1 LSSIPDELVERVRDT
16 ADIVEIIGE
25 QVELKRTGS
34 DYRGPCPFHGGKHRN
49 FAVIPR
55 KQMFYCFVCHEAG
68 DVFTFFMKRLG
79 MEYPTAVREVARR
92 CGISI
97 PDRPTGG
104 PDPREPLFSAVSVA
118 GEWFTRRLLEAD
130 DAGPARAYLEQRGIR
145 SEKAGPLGLGYS
157 PKGTEFLDAMETLG
171 VTGEILLQAG
181 LTVKRE
187 DGTVRPRFWNRLL
200 FPIRDL
206 RGRVV
211 GFGGR
216 VIGEGEPKYLNS
228 PESQIFHKG
237 RILYNLHE
245 AKHAIRRA
253 ERAVVVEGY
262 FDVLRLVEAGI
273 EEVVAPLG
281 TSLTEDQAN
290 LLKRYTNSVM
300 LLYDSDTA
308 GLRATFRAADEFLR
322 ASLRVSIATLP
333 VGQDPDTLVQQGGA
347 DVIGQLMD
355 DAIDVLERKLQL
367 LERKGWLG
375 TLSGRRKALD
385 RIVPTIRAAADPVTR
400 DLYVSRTAE
409 ALGVSAE
416 SVRREAE
423 TGRRGTSG
431 PVSAVSRASAAPA
444 DLTSPGCRAIPE
456 RELLRV
462 MLHAP
467 EWRRRIGEL
476 LPEPDSLHQPEGELI
491 QLVAGAEPDTKAH
504 EFLSFTDGNKRMLVA
519 GLIDQ
524 GLGERNVDAI
534 VEGALNRLESR
545 PLRERKRAVS
555 REIAVAAEDEK
566 IRLLEEQTALS
577 RESRKLNTHEW
588 NVIRRG
594 GDTGAG

>member
-1 LSSIPDELVERVRDT
+1 VRDT

-25 QVELKRTGS
+25 HVELKRTGT

-130 DAGPARAYLEQRGIR
+130 DAGPARTYLEQRGVPL
-145 SEKAGPLGLGYS
+145 EKAGPLGLGYS
-157 PKGTEFLDAMETLG
+157 PKGNEFLDAMKTLG

-187 DGTVRPRFWNRLL
+187 DGSIRPRFWNRLL
-200 FPIRDL
+200 FPIHDL
-206 RGRVV
+206 RGRIV

-216 VIGEGEPKYLNS
+216 VLGEGEPKYLNS
-228 PESQIFHKG
+228 PESQLFHKG
-237 RILYNLHE
+237 RLLYNLHE

-253 ERAVVVEGY
+253 ERAVIVEGY

-281 TSLTEDQAN
+281 TSLTEHQAN
-290 LLKRYTNSVM
+290 VLKRYTKNVT
-300 LLYDSDTA
+300 LLYDSDPA

-333 VGQDPDTLVQQGGA
+333 LGQDPDTLAQQGGA
-347 DVIGQLMD
+347 AVIRQLME

-409 ALGVSAE
+409 ALGVSGE

-423 TGRRGTSG
+423 TGRRGSG
-431 PVSAVSRASAAPA
+431 PVSATSRASAARA
-444 DLTSPGCRAIPE
+444 DSTPSSARAIPE

-467 EWRRRIGEL
+467 EWRQRIGDL
-476 LPEPDSLHQPEGELI
+476 VPETGSLHQPEGELI
-491 QLVAGAEPDTKAH
+491 QLVAGAEPDTRAH
-504 EFLSFTDGNKRMLVA
+504 EFLSFTEGNKRMLVA

-524 GLGERNVDAI
+524 GLGEGNVDAI
-534 VEGALNRLESR
+534 VEGALNRLENR

-566 IRLLEEQTALS
+566 IRLLEEKTALS
-577 RESRKLNTHEW
+577 RESRKLNTSEW